1 VTRAALVTGGGTG
14 IGASTAEALAAD
26 GVAVA
31 VTGRRPEPLAEVVGR
46 IEAAGGTA
54 IAVSGDISDPG
65 DAERMVA
72 ATVDAFGA
80 LHVLVNNAG
89 AIRRNVRLHEVSVE
103 RWNEQI
109 AINLTGQFLVTR
121 AALPHLMTGD
131 GDRSI
136 VNVGSTLAQKAVP
149 GVGPYAVAKGGTVA
163 LTRQLAVEYG
173 PDGVRANA
181 VMPAVVVT
189 ALAYTERPNFDDQQ
203 DDFAAMYPLGRL
215 GRPED
220 LGEAIAWLASP
231 RAEWVTGSVLN
242 VDGGLCAV

>member
-14 IGASTAEALAAD
+14 IGASAARALAAD

-31 VTGRRPEPLAEVVGR
+31 VSGRRREPLDQVVAA
-46 IEAAGGTA
+46 IEADGGQ
-54 IAVSGDISDPG
+54 AVAVTGDIADPR
-65 DAERMVA
+65 DAERMVDQA
-72 ATVDAFGA
+72 LAAFGA

-89 AIRRNVRLHEVSVE
+89 SIRRNVRLHEVPIE

-109 AINLTGQFLVTR
+109 AVNLTGPFMVTR
-121 AALPHLMTGD
+121 AALPHLIAAD
-131 GDRSI
+131 GDRAI

-149 GVGPYAVAKGGTVA
+149 GVGPYAAAKGGIIS

-181 VMPAVVVT
+181 VMPAVVRT
-189 ALAYTERPNFDDQQ
+189 AMAHAERPDFDDRQ

-215 GRPED
+215 GEPED
-220 LGEAIAWLASP
+220 LGAAIAWLASP
-231 RAEWVTGSVLN
+231 AAAWVTGSILN
-242 VDGGLCAV
+242 VDGGLCAA